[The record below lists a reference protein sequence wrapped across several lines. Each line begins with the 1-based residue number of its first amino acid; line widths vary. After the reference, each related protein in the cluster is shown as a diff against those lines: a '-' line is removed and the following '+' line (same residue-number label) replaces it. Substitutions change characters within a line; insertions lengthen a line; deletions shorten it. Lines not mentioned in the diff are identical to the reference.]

1 MNGLV
6 DIKLLGTQVLGFLI
20 LVWILSRFAWGPI
33 VAQLE
38 ARRQRIAGDFAEADR
53 RQKAADELKAK
64 YESDLRGIEVQA
76 RARLQEAVAEGQKV
90 AAEMREQAQKEAQDR
105 LAKAEDEIR
114 ELGTTRVH
122 LVGDRA
128 VPVGL
133 RSDAHPAAEGPASN
147 RDQREADDPFAPGRN
162 GFDRG
167 QDVA

>member
-1 MNGLV
+1 MDKLV
-6 DIKLLGTQVLGFLI
+6 DIQLLGTQVLGFLI

-64 YESDLRGIEVQA
+64 YEADLRGIEVQA

-105 LAKAEDEIR
+105 LVKAEDEIMR
-114 ELGTTRVH
+114 EREKQKELLKEQVVMLSIKTAEKI
-122 LVGDRA
+122 L
-128 VPVGL
+128 
-133 RSDAHPAAEGPASN
+133 AAKL
-147 RDQREADDPFAPGRN
+147 DDPAQRQLASKFIDEVGAIR
-162 GFDRG
+162 
-167 QDVA
+167 

>member
-6 DIKLLGTQVLGFLI
+6 DIHLLGTQVLGFLI

-64 YESDLRGIEVQA
+64 YEADLRGIEVQA

-90 AAEMREQAQKEAQDR
+90 AGEMREQAQKEAQDR
-105 LAKAEDEIR
+105 LAKAEDEIMR
-114 ELGTTRVH
+114 EREKQKELLKEQVVMLSIKTAEKI
-122 LVGDRA
+122 L
-128 VPVGL
+128 
-133 RSDAHPAAEGPASN
+133 AAKL
-147 RDQREADDPFAPGRN
+147 DDPAQRQLASKFIDEVGAIR
-162 GFDRG
+162 
-167 QDVA
+167 